1 MVQSLGL
8 NDLEPFPSLRPSHQ
22 PRHPALCP
30 CSPGHPVFSLPCSAS
45 FAYRCSDS
53 SGKTPLSQGHGAFLV
68 FPQPSAYCPHNTGH
82 AVSSSSICVSV
93 SPSDCMLLEPRGL
106 ILTHHGPPG
115 SSKGLASGGYL
126 GNLGNQRTDMLMR
139 LSSGLT

>member
-1 MVQSLGL
+1 MQSLGL
-8 NDLEPFPSLRPSHQ
+8 NDLEPFPSLSPSHR

-30 CSPGHPVFSLPCSAS
+30 CSPGHPILSLPCSAS

-53 SGKTPLSQGHGAFLV
+53 SEKTPLSQGHGAFLV
-68 FPQPSAYCPHNTGH
+68 SLQPSAYRPHNTRH
-82 AVSSSSICVSV
+82 TALSSSICVSV
-93 SPSDCMLLEPRGL
+93 SPSDCVLLEPKGL
-106 ILTHHGPPG
+106 VLTHLGPPG
-115 SSKGLASGGYL
+115 SSKGLAPGGYL